1 MEIIQT
7 KADQETELSSK
18 LNEVKSVHLT
28 NLLSDY
34 KYSDCSADLN
44 DEICN
49 YAGTLHKFYES
60 MERVEKQNFKEG
72 VEETINFINNII
84 S

>member
-1 MEIIQT
+1 M
-7 KADQETELSSK
+7 
-18 LNEVKSVHLT
+18 

-34 KYSDCSADLN
+34 KLSENSADLN

-60 MERVEKQNFKEG
+60 MEKVEKQNFK
-72 VEETINFINNII
+72 
-84 S
+84 